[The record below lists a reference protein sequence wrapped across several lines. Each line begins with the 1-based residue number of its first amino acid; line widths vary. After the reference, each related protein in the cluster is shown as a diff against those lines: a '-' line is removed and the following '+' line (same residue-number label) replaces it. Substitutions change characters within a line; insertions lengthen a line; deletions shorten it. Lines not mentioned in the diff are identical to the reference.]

1 MLLVLVIVITTMG
14 ILKIPIFRTD
24 GKALLAEE
32 IIKILFEVEESKI
45 CSQQPLSCLDTLSFV
60 VDCDK
65 MQHPDDIRM
74 DDLGAWKNCGVHR
87 SYFSVLFSSEK
98 KVSLIEKMAKSPQ
111 VAQRSVYC
119 LKRSYWKHKQDGTF
133 TRQLYEL
140 TGEL

>member
-1 MLLVLVIVITTMG
+1 MHFSYFFSNHYNG
-14 ILKIPIFRTD
+14 NPIFHSD
-24 GKALLAEE
+24 GKALLAQD
-32 IIKILFEVEESKI
+32 FEAEESKI

-98 KVSLIEKMAKSPQ
+98 KVSQIEKLTKSPQ
-111 VAQRSVYC
+111 VAR
-119 LKRSYWKHKQDGTF
+119 
-133 TRQLYEL
+133 
-140 TGEL
+140 